1 MRHRNKKKSPV
12 DECVEKHPGGEP
24 RFFFIFFLIPSPF
37 LYDTIWSACYRS
49 LYKCIRVAIES
60 CGVGVKVDLVVSV
73 TLFILPFIKRKGPNF
88 DSLTSLLSSLRIP
101 SALKSNLKILPTAWN
116 DRTEF
121 IFLGLLLNFLSY
133 FFLLFSPRFHT
144 DILVQRKCILL
155 KREIENLN
163 ISFEM
168 MKA

>member
-1 MRHRNKKKSPV
+1 MRGKASRWWTKIFLYFFSNS
-12 DECVEKHPGGEP
+12 
-24 RFFFIFFLIPSPF
+24 FSFFIWYHLIS
-37 LYDTIWSACYRS
+37 LLS